1 MRWLRPTLRVRLT
14 ATYAV
19 LFGGSTALLLAV
31 SYWLVGRHLDRT
43 LPEGLA
49 NDALSEL
56 GAQYV
61 IAFLGALV
69 LAVGAGWA
77 VAGRTLAPI
86 SRITRTARR
95 VSDERLDERIA
106 LEGPADELRE
116 LADTL
121 DSMLDGLAES
131 FDAQRRFIANA
142 SHELR
147 SPLTVI
153 RSEAEVAL
161 ANPDADVAEL
171 RAMGEVVIEAAKR
184 NEALLESL
192 MVLARSQ
199 RRLLRIE
206 PVDLA
211 LVARAAIPAVS
222 REARGAD
229 VRLRLDVE
237 PTPAV
242 GDRRL
247 LERLVANLVENAVRY
262 NERGGLVEIAT
273 GRRDGRAFVRV
284 ANTGPRISAEDAER
298 LQAPFERLDR
308 HADPR
313 GAGLGL
319 SIVRSV
325 TEAHHGTLRIAA
337 QAGGGL
343 EVEAA
348 LPAGARSD

>member
-1 MRWLRPTLRVRLT
+1 LRALRPTLRVRLT
-14 ATYAV
+14 ATYAI
-19 LFGGSTALLLAV
+19 LFGASTALLMAV

-43 LPEGLA
+43 LPQSLA
-49 NDALSEL
+49 NDALAEL
-56 GAQYV
+56 GAQYL
-61 IAFLGALV
+61 IAFVGALA

-147 SPLTVI
+147 SPLTII

-171 RAMGEVVIEAAKR
+171 RAMGEVVVEAAKR

-199 RRLLRIE
+199 RRLLRPE
-206 PVDLA
+206 RVDLA
-211 LVARAAIPAVS
+211 LVARAAVPSIS
-222 REARGAD
+222 DEARASD
-229 VRLRLDVE
+229 VRLRLEVA
-237 PTPAV
+237 PTPTV

-273 GRRDGRAFVRV
+273 GARDGQALVRV
-284 ANTGPRISAEDAER
+284 VNTGPRITPQDAER
-298 LQAPFERLDR
+298 LAAPFERLHR

-325 TEAHHGTLRIAA
+325 TEAHGGALRIAA
-337 QAGGGL
+337 RPSGGL

-348 LPAGARSD
+348 LPAS

>member
-1 MRWLRPTLRVRLT
+1 LRSLRPTLRVRLT
-14 ATYAV
+14 ATYTL
-19 LFGGSTALLLAV
+19 LFGVSTALLLAA
-31 SYWLVGRHLDRT
+31 SYWLIGRHLDRT
-43 LPEGLA
+43 LPESLA
-49 NDALSEL
+49 GDAMSDL
-56 GAQYV
+56 GTQYL
-61 IAFLGALV
+61 IAFLGALA
-69 LAVGAGWA
+69 LAVGVGWA

-86 SRITRTARR
+86 SRITRAARR

-116 LADTL
+116 LADTF

-153 RSEAEVAL
+153 RSEAEIAL

-199 RRLLRIE
+199 RRLLRLE
-206 PVDLA
+206 DVDLA
-211 LVARAAIPAVS
+211 LVARAAISPAFL
-222 REARGAD
+222 EAREAD
-229 VRLRLDVE
+229 VRLRLEVE
-237 PTPAV
+237 PAPTV

-262 NERGGLVEIAT
+262 NERGGVVEIST
-273 GRRDGRAFVRV
+273 GGRDGSAVVRV
-284 ANTGPRISAEDAER
+284 ANTGPRISPQDAER
-298 LQAPFERLDR
+298 LAAPFERLNR

-325 TEAHHGTLRIAA
+325 TEAHGGTLRLAA
-337 QAGGGL
+337 RPSGGL

-348 LPAGARSD
+348 LPDAR